1 MRHRVGCGPA
11 AVWAILRPMEALIE
25 VNPNVMMGKPVLR
38 GTRITVEL
46 VLERL
51 GAGESIDDLLA
62 SFPHLTR
69 ESVLAAIRFGA
80 ELLRNEIVLPLSPA
94 A

>member
-1 MRHRVGCGPA
+1 
-11 AVWAILRPMEALIE
+11 MEPLIQ
-25 VNPNVMMGKPVLR
+25 VDPRIMMGKPVIR

-51 GAGESIDDLLA
+51 GAGESVDNLLE

-69 ESVLAAIRFGA
+69 EGVLAAIRFGA
-80 ELLRNEIVLPLSPA
+80 AVLKNEEIVPVIPA
-94 A
+94 R

>member
-1 MRHRVGCGPA
+1 VD
-11 AVWAILRPMEALIE
+11 ALIE
-25 VNPNVMMGKPVLR
+25 INPNIMMGKPVLR

-51 GAGESIDDLLA
+51 GAGESIDEILDA
-62 SFPHLTR
+62 YPHLNR
-69 ESVLAAIRFGA
+69 EAILAAIRFGA
-80 ELLRNEIVLPLSPA
+80 DVLKNEVFLPVSSA

>member
-1 MRHRVGCGPA
+1 MDP
-11 AVWAILRPMEALIE
+11 LII
-25 VNPNVMMGKPVLR
+25 VDPKIMLGKPVVR

-46 VLERL
+46 ILERL
-51 GAGESIDDLLA
+51 GAGESVDDLLA

-69 ESVLAAIRFGA
+69 DGILAAIRFGA
-80 ELLRNEIVLPLSPA
+80 AVLKNEEIIPVNPA

>member
-1 MRHRVGCGPA
+1 MD
-11 AVWAILRPMEALIE
+11 ALIE
-25 VNPNVMMGKPVLR
+25 INPNIMMGKPVLR

-51 GAGESIDDLLA
+51 GAGESIDEILDA
-62 SFPHLTR
+62 YPHLNR
-69 ESVLAAIRFGA
+69 EAILAAIRFGA
-80 ELLRNEIVLPLSPA
+80 DVLKNEVFLPVSSA